1 MTKNNSKNWLEIEDE
16 YINNI
21 VGCRINDLKSRD
33 LRQVAEDTL
42 AFFKPYFQE
51 KMHEEAVELAEL
63 EASQNFIAGYNKGV
77 DIQLYWRHMSEEEQK
92 EILHKQ
98 FGYDICQWENCSGG
112 RYCEKHSLET
122 VDNNPKE

>member
-51 KMHEEAVELAEL
+51 KMHEEAVDEL
-63 EASQNFIAGYNKGV
+63 EKVCPDHDTKS
-77 DIQLYWRHMSEEEQK
+77 
-92 EILHKQ
+92 
-98 FGYDICQWENCSGG
+98 ICIKCMKVVLTS
-112 RYCEKHSLET
+112 